1 MRRKNHEMIEG
12 ACRTLGVNKVVRE
25 AKKKE
30 VREVSKEVKKVK
42 MVVCKGECNKVVMQV
57 ESNKEVKV
65 EKCLLKMDRAKCK
78 TKLQI

>member
-1 MRRKNHEMIEG
+1 M
-12 ACRTLGVNKVVRE
+12 VRE

-42 MVVCKGECNKVVMQV
+42 MVVCRGECNKVVMQV

>member
-1 MRRKNHEMIEG
+1 M
-12 ACRTLGVNKVVRE
+12 VRE

-57 ESNKEVKV
+57 ESNKEVEV